1 MQGRA
6 WKEPNLPSASGSSS
20 LCCRAMILS
29 RLVLCTQRLKV
40 TSAITV
46 SVIWGSFVRFQKI
59 RTASRP
65 LWVPGSGRSG
75 WGWGDWKRT
84 ERSGRRES
92 RSLTSSHSKAERKT
106 GEARRGTASGYLKPA
121 GTDAGTTPGWTFH
134 PTGQAN
140 RLFDSFGTCH
150 LGYYPH
156 GKELPRDWIDHS
168 DSQEGNSPPS
178 ATEPGLGKGRRP

>member
-6 WKEPNLPSASGSSS
+6 WKEPNLPRASGSSS

-29 RLVLCTQRLKV
+29 RLVLCTQRLKGNI
-40 TSAITV
+40 SNHFV

-65 LWVPGSGRSG
+65 LWVPGSGRG
-75 WGWGDWKRT
+75 GAGV
-84 ERSGRRES
+84 GRGPRGVEQE
-92 RSLTSSHSKAERKT
+92 KAEVSHPPTRRLQGRL

-121 GTDAGTTPGWTFH
+121 GTDARTTPGRTFH

-156 GKELPRDWIDHS
+156 GKELPRDWNDHS
-168 DSQEGNSPPS
+168 DSQEGNSPS